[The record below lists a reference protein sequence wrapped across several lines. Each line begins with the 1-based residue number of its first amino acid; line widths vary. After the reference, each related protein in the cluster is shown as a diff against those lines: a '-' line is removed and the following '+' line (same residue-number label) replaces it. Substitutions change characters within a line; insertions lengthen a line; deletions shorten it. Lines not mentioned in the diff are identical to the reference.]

1 MLRFKLLFLILI
13 IISNSGFAQKKKI
26 AYCSNQSGSGYLQ
39 IFTMN
44 EDGSDKKQLTNLS
57 ENCKK
62 PQWSPDGKQIVF
74 YTDAGSN
81 YLIKNADSADSKK
94 DPAYLCA
101 GYNPSFMSDGSQIM
115 FNDEYEQVLS
125 IFVIDTAAG
134 SEPDIISDGRYSNM
148 QVISSSG
155 NKIYYSGFVNGY
167 KSIMV
172 ADLDDTTAGYIS
184 KVSKNTEA
192 NLEPDVSADDTKITY
207 ASFDDNLKGTIR
219 LFEDGKESA
228 LSKGLPS
235 SNVPRFS
242 PDGSKIAF
250 VVIDGSDVSL
260 YLMNSNGT
268 LRNNLNVK
276 GGDVGTF
283 QWMDNDRI
291 VYDAGSDTK
300 TVIGIVNISTGDNK
314 IIAEGGFN
322 LQPGVQK

>member
-1 MLRFKLLFLILI
+1 MLRFKILLLLLCVITG
-13 IISNSGFAQKKKI
+13 SVFAQKKKI

-39 IFTMN
+39 IFVMN
-44 EDGSDKKQLTNLS
+44 EDGSDKKQLTDLN

-81 YLIKNADSADSKK
+81 YLIKNVDSADSKK
-94 DPAYLCA
+94 EPSYLCS
-101 GYNPSFMSDGSQIM
+101 GYNPSFMADGSQIM

-148 QVISSSG
+148 QVISGGG

-172 ADLDDTTAGYIS
+172 ADLDDTTESYIS
-184 KVSKNTEA
+184 KVSKNSEA
-192 NLEPDVSADDTKITY
+192 NLEPDVSADDSKVTY

-219 LFEDGKESA
+219 IFENGKESA

-250 VVIDGSDVSL
+250 VVIDGGDVSL
-260 YLMNSNGT
+260 YLMNSDGSSKKD
-268 LRNNLNVK
+268 LNVK
-276 GGDVGTF
+276 GGNVGTF
-283 QWMDNDRI
+283 QWVDNERI

-300 TVIGIVNISTGDNK
+300 TVIGIININTGDNK
-314 IIAEGGFN
+314 ILADGGFN

>member
-1 MLRFKLLFLILI
+1 MLRFKIIILILFI
-13 IISNSGFAQKKKI
+13 VSSSGFAQKKKI

-39 IFTMN
+39 IFIMN
-44 EDGSDKKQLTNLS
+44 EDGSDKKQLTDLS

-74 YTDAGSN
+74 YTDAGSC
-81 YLIKNADSADSKK
+81 YLIKNVDSVTSKK
-94 DPAYLCA
+94 DPSYLCA

-115 FNDEYEQVLS
+115 FNDEYESVLS
-125 IFVIDTAAG
+125 IFAIDTSAG
-134 SEPDIISDGRYSNM
+134 SEPNIISDGRYSNM
-148 QVISSSG
+148 QSITSGG
-155 NKIYYSGFVNGY
+155 NKIYYSGFINGY
-167 KSIMV
+167 KCIMV
-172 ADLDDTTAGYIS
+172 ADLDDTTENSIT
-184 KVSKNTEA
+184 KISKNTEA
-192 NLEPDVSADDTKITY
+192 NLEPDVSFDDSKVTY

-219 LFEDGKESA
+219 IFENGKESA

-250 VVIDGSDVSL
+250 VVIDGNNVSL
-260 YLMNSNGT
+260 YVMGSDGSGK
-268 LRNNLNVK
+268 NNLSVK

-291 VYDAGSDTK
+291 VYDAGSETK
-300 TVIGIVNISTGDNK
+300 TVIGIINISTGENK